1 MIPACK
7 LDCCDQSRGT
17 CPDPSVCQTEI
28 ALPPV
33 IEWLRREI
41 AARSQLWRWYA
52 TNRKAGFSRRR
63 SLVLAW
69 RTTRPVRRA
78 P

>member
-7 LDCCDQSRGT
+7 LDCCNSGRSPCRDRT
-17 CPDPSVCQTEI
+17 VCQTEI

-41 AARSQLWRWYA
+41 LAAMQLPRWYA